1 MSLFRKSKSAAVIEK
16 ERLQL
21 SRDYQ
26 VYTEV
31 ESSKKLKDFLAL
43 EEKVESTPFKVRRK
57 EIESLRYKGSAEE
70 KLVKQFARLEKN
82 PKLVNYFKTASSSDL
97 KRFLTIKGKGLP
109 EQVEELEAY
118 MKSGKYDNELKNFN
132 HKKKTDQSFA
142 GKWESTEAY
151 KKEKE
156 FQELKNSDDYIFYQR
171 FAKSTEYK
179 NFLAVDCSSELSQ
192 YWDLQKEVNSDKF
205 KEKKAYLENP
215 DRYKTTVDYKALC
228 SYEELLKDEGI
239 QLYFKYNETDDFKF
253 FREWNLTFDEDFTS
267 PLKKSQWSFITP
279 IAEKGPGKNF
289 SIDGQLQYY
298 NLAENFEVNNNI
310 LTLEAN
316 SEKVEGLYWDAE
328 FGFLLRD
335 YEYASGVMHSLNFF
349 AQEYGQF
356 EVKLKASKIK
366 GVISSVSL
374 FDEDEENCIRIVS
387 LESKKA
393 YGGVIYNDHGQKVMS
408 KVNLGFKPG
417 GYVIVGIE
425 WSPERIEWKV
435 NEKVVGAITN
445 YIPHEKL
452 GLRIETEVIKQ
463 TSNLPHRLDIDWI
476 KCYQPNS

>member
-239 QLYFKYNETDDFKF
+239 QLYFKYNETD
-253 FREWNLTFDEDFTS
+253 
-267 PLKKSQWSFITP
+267 
-279 IAEKGPGKNF
+279 
-289 SIDGQLQYY
+289 
-298 NLAENFEVNNNI
+298 
-310 LTLEAN
+310 
-316 SEKVEGLYWDAE
+316 
-328 FGFLLRD
+328 
-335 YEYASGVMHSLNFF
+335 
-349 AQEYGQF
+349 
-356 EVKLKASKIK
+356 
-366 GVISSVSL
+366 
-374 FDEDEENCIRIVS
+374 
-387 LESKKA
+387 
-393 YGGVIYNDHGQKVMS
+393 
-408 KVNLGFKPG
+408 
-417 GYVIVGIE
+417 
-425 WSPERIEWKV
+425 
-435 NEKVVGAITN
+435 
-445 YIPHEKL
+445 
-452 GLRIETEVIKQ
+452 
-463 TSNLPHRLDIDWI
+463 
-476 KCYQPNS
+476 